1 MRNKKYT
8 LIIHPMKHLILLLL
22 LAITSTLSAQVTVIH
37 DTILTG
43 AGFPHQCSNPIDTI
57 TCTYNTGWGS
67 PPPCD
72 SFFGV
77 NLDWVEVYIIDDTI
91 DTNPN
96 VQFDLFFAPLYHDTN
111 GVEQQA
117 WLQYNFLPANI
128 NVTGCHQFEMEFL
141 CPEGDT
147 IVFVGTWNIQAADIE
162 ELEIPGNRKLV
173 RITDMMGKECL
184 EEKNRLHVFFYSDG
198 TKEKVFISE

>member
-1 MRNKKYT
+1 MNRTIPLINYHMKKLVLLFLLTITRT
-8 LIIHPMKHLILLLL
+8 LF
-22 LAITSTLSAQVTVIH
+22 AQVTVIH

-57 TCTYNTGWGS
+57 TFTYDGGWAS

-77 NLDWVEVYIIDDTI
+77 NLDWVQVYLIDDTI

-96 VQFDLFFAPLYHDTN
+96 VQFDVFFTPLYLDSN

-117 WLQYNFLPANI
+117 WLQYNFLPATI
-128 NVTGCHQFEMEFL
+128 NVSGCHQFEMQFL

-147 IVFVGTWNIQAADIE
+147 IIFVGTWNIQIADIE
-162 ELEIPGNRKLV
+162 ALEIPSDRKLV
-173 RITDMMGKECL
+173 KMTDLMGNECL
-184 EEKNRLHVFFYSDG
+184 EEKNRLLIYSYSDG